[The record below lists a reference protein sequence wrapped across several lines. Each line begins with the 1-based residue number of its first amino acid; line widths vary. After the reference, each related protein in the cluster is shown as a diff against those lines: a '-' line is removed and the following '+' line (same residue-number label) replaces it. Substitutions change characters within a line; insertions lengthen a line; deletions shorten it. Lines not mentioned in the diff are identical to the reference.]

1 MSEQIDINL
10 NVPPEIGR
18 GERSTPQDAPPP
30 PERGST
36 GTPPPI
42 RGATPPPEQ
51 QGGINV
57 GVTAQDQNFSSL
69 TGNDSRVAEILNIM
83 SILSDVSPIV
93 RKVFLISRKVFQI
106 HRNAAEALQKGSQLA
121 NRNMKLTEKSK
132 SVSAQTDDPSRMIE
146 DAASTK
152 KFKIPTPLPVVI
164 VGNQS
169 TLSSPGN
176 TQQAPVSIDGVK
188 KVIIGKSGGGT
199 GNTPP
204 PIPRGRGGAT
214 PPPIPR
220 GRGGATPPPLPPKGG
235 GIMSKVGGMLGSK
248 FMLLSKAAGVA
259 GVAITLFAAGMKFAS
274 AQINAFINKIKD
286 VSPDV
291 QAAQA
296 QAEVAET
303 MAAIRESQKSGSAA
317 AGVVESQSG
326 FKIALMELQS
336 SFTSIFGPYIER
348 LIDIGSWL
356 LKLAKWFL
364 QLIKPVIDLLVIVAD
379 WIIWGINKIIDGLN
393 VIYDL
398 LGIEKMPKIED
409 EKIPPG
415 DPMQRLWQVLG
426 AGAAGQVP
434 NQVFPPVGARQGMQG
449 ALGGALGGGGP

>member
-18 GERSTPQDAPPP
+18 GERSAPQEAPLP

-51 QGGINV
+51 RGGVDV
-57 GVTAQDQNFSSL
+57 GVTAQDQNFDSL
-69 TGNDSRVAEILNIM
+69 AGNDSRVAEILNIL

-121 NRNMKLTEKSK
+121 NRNMKLTAKSK
-132 SVSAQTDDPSRMIE
+132 PVSAQTDDPSRMVE
-146 DAASTK
+146 DAASAK
-152 KFKIPTPLPVVI
+152 KFKIPVPLPVVV
-164 VGNQS
+164 VGNQA
-169 TLSSPGN
+169 LSSPGN
-176 TQQAPVSIDGVK
+176 TQQPPVSFEGVK
-188 KVIIGKSGGGT
+188 KVIIGQSGGGKS
-199 GNTPP
+199 PP
-204 PIPRGRGGAT
+204 PIPRGSGSGS

-220 GRGGATPPPLPPKGG
+220 GGGGTPPPLPPKGG
-235 GIMSKVGGMLGSK
+235 GIMSKVGSMVGGR
-248 FMLLSKAAGVA
+248 FLLLAKAAGVA
-259 GVAITLFAAGMKFAS
+259 GIAITLFSATMRVAS
-274 AQINAFINKIKD
+274 NQINAFIKKIAD

-336 SFTSIFGPYIER
+336 TFTSTFGPLIER
-348 LIDIGSWL
+348 LIDIGKWM
-356 LKLAKWFL
+356 LKLFKWFL
-364 QLIKPVIDLLVIVAD
+364 QLIKPIIDLLVIVAD
-379 WIIWGINKIIDGLN
+379 WIIWGIGKIIDGLN
-393 VIYDL
+393 KIISL
-398 LGIEKMPKIED
+398 LGFEELPKIEP
-409 EKIPPG
+409 EPEVKG
-415 DPMQRLWQVLG
+415 DPMVRLWQVLN
-426 AGAAGQVP
+426 AGGRGQVP
-434 NQVFPPVGARQGMQG
+434 NQVFPPVGARQGVQG
-449 ALGGALGGGGP
+449 ALGGVLGGGGP